1 MTNLNDKEIRALAD
15 AYAQAAAEAKKWS
28 TLVDEYKKQII
39 ALGEGTYEGDLF
51 TVKFSKSAAP
61 SLFDKAAATS
71 RALDKKIDPAIVEFI
86 FAATKAGAQ
95 RSNFYVSATAPSQTD
110 YYAIAAE

>member
-1 MTNLNDKEIRALAD
+1 MTNLTDKEIRALAD

-51 TVKFSKSAAP
+51 TV
-61 SLFDKAAATS
+61 
-71 RALDKKIDPAIVEFI
+71 
-86 FAATKAGAQ
+86 
-95 RSNFYVSATAPSQTD
+95 
-110 YYAIAAE
+110 